1 MGSLLWAYILMISA
15 GFCVLRLPAST
26 TRGNELTVDRAI
38 FSTINAAT
46 LTGFQQAHDIDTYK
60 LPGQLTIFFLTV
72 GGTLFALI
80 AGGLALVRIMRL
92 PYTDEQIFT
101 TSIVMELIVLLIGW
115 LGGLI
120 THRPAFEAIFDTTSA
135 FGSSGVW
142 LGGILTAQQPIT
154 HVVLLPLAILGGL
167 GVPVVLDCVGS
178 VHKRRPLARHSGITL
193 ASSAIL
199 YLFVVFTLLYFQGFF
214 DPIARGEWPDPTI
227 LKQSSAIA
235 INARSP
241 GLPISMMY
249 TRTLA
254 WFLLLLMI
262 IGGNSG
268 SAGGGLKATTVVRF
282 FKGGWDSLRGRAPG
296 SGYGIAMT
304 WILGYFAVV
313 GVAMF
318 VLLGTDPDQP
328 MDRLL
333 FLAVS
338 AMSNIGLS
346 HEPVAIV
353 GTGLHTLSVVML
365 IGRLAPLFVLWWL
378 AKTSDENIGIG

>member
-60 LPGQLTIFFLTV
+60 LPGQLTIFLLTV

-101 TSIVMELIVLLIGW
+101 TSIVMELFVLLIGW
-115 LGGLI
+115 LSGLI
-120 THRPAFEAIFDTTSA
+120 THTPAFESIFDTTSA
-135 FGSSGVW
+135 FGNSGVW

-154 HVVLLPLAILGGL
+154 HLVLLPLAILGGL
-167 GVPVVLDCVGS
+167 GVPVILDCIGS
-178 VHKRRPLARHSGITL
+178 VRSKRSLAAHSALVLGSTAVLYLLGIAVLLWIRGWDGLSSL
-193 ASSAIL
+193 ASASAI
-199 YLFVVFTLLYFQGFF
+199 
-214 DPIARGEWPDPTI
+214 
-227 LKQSSAIA
+227 S

-268 SAGGGLKATTVVRF
+268 SAGGGLKATTLVRF

-296 SGYGIAMT
+296 RGYGIAMT

-365 IGRLAPLFVLWWL
+365 IGRLAPLFVLWWVV
-378 AKTSDENIGIG
+378 KTTDENIGIG